1 MKGMFEIVF
10 HGRGG
15 QGAKIASQMLV
26 ETAAEGGKYVQAFPE
41 FGPERR
47 GAPVKA
53 FARISEKPIIT
64 HQPIISP
71 DAAVVLDEGLLSA
84 VNVTSGLEKGVLI
97 VNTHKNFEEIRKKTG
112 FNGKIFTVNASQ
124 IAIDLIGKDITNTPM
139 LGALSKA
146 TGIVSIEAMTKKV
159 EDTFLKKIGEK
170 ATKANMEMVRKAY
183 ESCSCS

>member
-1 MKGMFEIVF
+1 MKPMFEIVF

-26 ETAAEGGKYVQAFPE
+26 ETAADSGKYVQAFPE

-53 FARISEKPIIT
+53 FARISDIPIIT
-64 HQPIISP
+64 HQPVVEP
-71 DAAVVLDEGLLSA
+71 NAAVVLDEGLLSA

-97 VNTHKNFEEIRKKTG
+97 VNTPKKPEDIRKKTG
-112 FNGKIFTVNASQ
+112 FTGKIFTVNASQ

-146 TGIVSIEAMTKKV
+146 TGVVSLESIAKKV

-170 ATKANMEMVRKAY
+170 ATRANTDMVRKAY
-183 ESCSCS
+183 ESCSS